1 MGKVGGDG
9 GVWGMKLGGVVGVV
23 GPLVGPWGPLV
34 DPWGPPLANHGV
46 AKGAKNGQERAS
58 EQEKP
63 FVS

>member
-1 MGKVGGDG
+1 M
-9 GVWGMKLGGVVGVV
+9 GGVVGVV